1 MQKKKKSGLYMEYR
15 PMKIHTADEFSIV
28 SPLETSL
35 QIYWFLVFESG
46 LHCQAEGHAY
56 FTD

>member
-1 MQKKKKSGLYMEYR
+1 MEYR